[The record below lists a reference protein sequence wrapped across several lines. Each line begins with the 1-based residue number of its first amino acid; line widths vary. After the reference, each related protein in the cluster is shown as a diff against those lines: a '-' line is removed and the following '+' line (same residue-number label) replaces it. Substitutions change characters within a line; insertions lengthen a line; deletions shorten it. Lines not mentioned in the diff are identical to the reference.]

1 MEHIDLILHPVRMR
15 IILAIANRVLTT
27 QQIADLLPD
36 IAQTTLYR
44 HINLLLEGG
53 ILRVV
58 RESQVRGTVERELA
72 LVEGAG
78 RIDIETSAS
87 MTPQQQEQ
95 IFTTFIAMLL
105 ANFRRSQAQLPEGLP
120 PALYNQQRLYLTP
133 AELLDVNQQIDHL
146 LSAYKDPGRTAN
158 DPQAQPWQ
166 FTGLIMPDSDPPP
179 SQSE

>member
-15 IILAIANRVLTT
+15 IILTIVSRVLTT

-78 RIDIETSAS
+78 RIDMETSAS
-87 MTPQQQEQ
+87 LPPEQQEH
-95 IFTTFIAMLL
+95 IFTTIIAMLL
-105 ANFRRSQAQLPEGLP
+105 ANFRRSQAQPQTGLP
-120 PALYNQQRLYLTP
+120 PALYNQQHLYLTP
-133 AELLDVNQQIDHL
+133 TELLDVNQQIDQL
-146 LSAYKDPGRTAN
+146 LAAYKDPARTP
-158 DPQAQPWQ
+158 DDSSIQPWLY
-166 FTGLIMPDSDPPP
+166 TGITMPAADPPS